1 MISLAISL
9 SDIEFE
15 KDTHYDN
22 NNIVCTV
29 FLNGTS
35 IDRLYPTQNDDR
47 ANLSL
52 TSPSDKVQ
60 FVFQTRDNSELIGSI
75 KFDYDNFASLTEKEL
90 TQWYNQIQFSILKRI
105 GSLFQIRLK
114 KINIKELLAKMML
127 PLQGFTFRSQ

>member
-9 SDIEFE
+9 SDLEFE

-52 TSPSDKVQ
+52 TKSGDKVQ
-60 FVFQTRDNSELIGSI
+60 FMLQTRDNNELIGSI
-75 KFDYDNFASLTEKEL
+75 KLDYNNFAALTEKEL
-90 TQWYNQIQFSILKRI
+90 TQWY
-105 GSLFQIRLK
+105 
-114 KINIKELLAKMML
+114 E
-127 PLQGFTFRSQ
+127 